1 VKTVGADGGERDE
14 RWAGN
19 AREGRLGLIYDIQ
32 RTSVHDGPGI
42 RTTVFFKGCPLHCAW
57 CHNPESTRAG
67 PDLFFYEDRCIVCGP
82 CVPVCPEDAL
92 EEKGGRLILDRGL
105 CTSCGL
111 CADVC
116 PANALVR
123 VGRWVSV
130 DQVVEEMERDRVFY
144 GRSGGG
150 VTLSG
155 GEPMAQSA
163 FAGNLLQRAKE
174 EGLDT
179 AMETCGAAAWSRYE
193 SVLPWLDMVI
203 FDLKVTDALDHRRL
217 TGAGNELILAN
228 ARRLAK
234 SGIPLRFRTPVIPG
248 ENDSSRE
255 WASLAGFLKSL
266 DAEHQPEFQL
276 LPYHPLG
283 TAKYDRLG
291 RPYEFADLKPPTS
304 KQMTRYREGLREA
317 GVAVL
322 E

>member
-1 VKTVGADGGERDE
+1 
-14 RWAGN
+14 
-19 AREGRLGLIYDIQ
+19 
-32 RTSVHDGPGI
+32 
-42 RTTVFFKGCPLHCAW
+42 
-57 CHNPESTRAG
+57 
-67 PDLFFYEDRCIVCGP
+67 
-82 CVPVCPEDAL
+82 
-92 EEKGGRLILDRGL
+92 
-105 CTSCGL
+105 
-111 CADVC
+111 
-116 PANALVR
+116 
-123 VGRWVSV
+123 
-130 DQVVEEMERDRVFY
+130 
-144 GRSGGG
+144 
-150 VTLSG
+150 
-155 GEPMAQSA
+155 MAQSA